1 MGRGLVGNPPAR
13 PSLSRWETSLPEDR
27 SDPYEARPQTPDAQ
41 DRNGQIDPSF
51 LITHKI
57 GLEDGPD
64 AYKTLHEKAD
74 GCIKVVMNP

>member
-13 PSLSRWETSLPEDR
+13 PSS
-27 SDPYEARPQTPDAQ
+27 PDAQ
-41 DRNGQIDPSF
+41 DRNGQIDPSV

-64 AYKTLHEKAD
+64 AYKTFQEKAD
-74 GCIKVVMNP
+74 GCIKLVINP